1 LQRSAQGD
9 AISKFIDANNWTTAG
24 ELEHDN
30 RNHQGSDKLTM
41 QQTDEH
47 GAIAHGDRAVA
58 ARVLRDV
65 AKMPIADI
73 AELFSVDG
81 TTIYRWL
88 EAKDSEHP
96 MTAVL
101 ELLERLTESVE
112 KIAEELSLSA

>member
-1 LQRSAQGD
+1 
-9 AISKFIDANNWTTAG
+9 
-24 ELEHDN
+24 
-30 RNHQGSDKLTM
+30 M
-41 QQTDEH
+41 MQTDEH

-88 EAKDSEHP
+88 EKEGTGSGEELLA
-96 MTAVL
+96 
-101 ELLERLTESVE
+101 LLERLTEAVE
-112 KIAEELSLSA
+112 KIAEAAMELNLNGH

>member
-1 LQRSAQGD
+1 MVAQHCND
-9 AISKFIDANNWTTAG
+9 PHKETPFPSSSTRRPPAYYATS
-24 ELEHDN
+24 
-30 RNHQGSDKLTM
+30 RRCS
-41 QQTDEH
+41 
-47 GAIAHGDRAVA
+47 
-58 ARVLRDV
+58 
-65 AKMPIADI
+65 IADI